1 MNNQK
6 GQSLIEFALIVPMLI
21 FLFLAILYM
30 GITFLDYTQY
40 NNAARDM
47 ARDIALTNGDTGK
60 DNLRNNINA
69 ATSVDDKY
77 LKPYINPIT
86 KGFIEP
92 KFTVSFLDSN
102 GKPTKTVQKTLKDEK
117 GNAIKDANGKEQK
130 YNVEEALVAKEG
142 INVEVKVALTVVGLP
157 QPLKDL
163 NILPDN
169 LKTLTYRMRLEKTQ
183 TMSN

>member
-6 GQSLIEFALIVPMLI
+6 GQSLIEFALIVPTLI

-47 ARDIALTNGDTGK
+47 ARDIALTNGDSGK
-60 DNLRNNINA
+60 NTLKKNINNA
-69 ATSVDDKY
+69 KSVNDKY
-77 LKPYINPIT
+77 LKPYVNPIT
-86 KGFIEP
+86 DGFIEP

-102 GKPTKTVQKTLKDEK
+102 STEKD
-117 GNAIKDANGKEQK
+117 NAKDA
-130 YNVEEALVAKEG
+130 
-142 INVEVKVALTVVGLP
+142 INVQVKVELSVKGLP

-163 NILPDN
+163 NILPEE
-169 LKTLTYRMRLEKTQ
+169 LKTLKYRMRLEKTQ